1 MSFTSVSQL
10 TVEPTPPFG
19 SCEPGKASRPDVAST
34 SRVKSPGGEPLR
46 WPTATRYDAPRSTS
60 QASAAS
66 PLASVFPQ
74 ATASY
79 SDRMWRTTATAASR
93 SPDACTCTTSRGAF
107 PGATVYQTVPAA
119 RPQPL
124 GSFESVVAPSV
135 EPVTFV
141 ASVPYGAAWPRV
153 SFAGGKNSFAVS
165 SNAPSVVDR

>member
-1 MSFTSVSQL
+1 
-10 TVEPTPPFG
+10 
-19 SCEPGKASRPDVAST
+19 
-34 SRVKSPGGEPLR
+34 
-46 WPTATRYDAPRSTS
+46 
-60 QASAAS
+60 AA
-66 PLASVFPQ
+66 
-74 ATASY
+74 Y

-93 SPDACTCTTSRGAF
+93 SPDACSCTTSRGAF

-165 SNAPSVVDR
+165 SNAPSVVDRLWPTRTRADGRRVAAIATPAAGPAAGV